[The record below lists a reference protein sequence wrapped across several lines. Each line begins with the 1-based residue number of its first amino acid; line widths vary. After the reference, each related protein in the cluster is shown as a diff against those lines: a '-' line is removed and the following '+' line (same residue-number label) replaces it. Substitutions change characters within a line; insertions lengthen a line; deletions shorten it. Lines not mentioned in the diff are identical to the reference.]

1 MNIARHLLLA
11 VILFSF
17 AASRSEAKTF
27 TAVANGNWVVPATWS
42 CNCIPAVGDN
52 ILIPYG
58 ISVKISRPLTLH
70 SITITVAGVLDL
82 TNGLVQIN
90 DSDRLTIVPGGKIIA
105 NGLGG
110 RINVGLTSH
119 DLRHGT
125 VIEGP
130 ATIGSK
136 VLQVALMFF
145 ESETNKEQVTLHWA
159 SAGELDVKRYEVICY
174 HDSSTY
180 EHLGALKG
188 LNYSLTRRDYN
199 FPIVDPHSNVEFY
212 RLEAVGHDS
221 TRMVLS
227 TTLAK

>member
-1 MNIARHLLLA
+1 MRRPLLVA
-11 VILFSF
+11 LFVCLIG
-17 AASRSEAKTF
+17 AAQAGAKTF
-27 TAVANGNWVVPATWS
+27 TAITNGNWVLPTTWS
-42 CNCIPAVGDN
+42 CHCIPAAGDN
-52 ILIPYG
+52 VLIPYG
-58 ISVKISRPLTLH
+58 ISVAISRPLTL
-70 SITITVAGVLDL
+70 SSMTITVAGVLDL
-82 TNGLVQIN
+82 TNGLMQMN
-90 DSDRLTIVPGGKIIA
+90 ESDRLTVVPGGKVIA

-110 RINVGLTSH
+110 RINIGLTSH

-145 ESETNKEQVTLHWA
+145 EADTEDEQLILRWA
-159 SAGELDVKRYEVICY
+159 SAGELDVKRYEVVCY

-180 EHLGALKG
+180 EHLGQLKG

-199 FPIVDPHSNVEFY
+199 FPVVNPHSSVEFY

-221 TRMVLS
+221 TRMVLA